1 MEAYSKGSIDDLSQ
15 AVTDSIDKKIG
26 SDPIPDV
33 FAAYADKVYEIDRRG
48 MAVDIS
54 KYLTAEEIGE
64 YVDAYIEEG
73 RFDGSE
79 GIKVFP
85 VAKSTEVF
93 AINKTDWDKFAEATG
108 ETDAAFS
115 SWEGIAR
122 VAEKYYKWTDS
133 LDQDA

>member
-1 MEAYSKGSIDDLSQ
+1 
-15 AVTDSIDKKIG
+15 
-26 SDPIPDV
+26 
-33 FAAYADKVYEIDRRG
+33 
-48 MAVDIS
+48 MAVDLS
-54 KYLTAEEIGE
+54 KYLTADEIGE

-108 ETDAAFS
+108 RRTPRSPPGKES
-115 SWEGIAR
+115 R
-122 VAEKYYKWTDS
+122 VWRRNITSGPTA
-133 LDQDA
+133 

>member
-1 MEAYSKGSIDDLSQ
+1 M
-15 AVTDSIDKKIG
+15 
-26 SDPIPDV
+26 PI
-33 FAAYADKVYEIDRRG
+33 KSMRLTER

-108 ETDAAFS
+108 RQTRLFPPGRNHAWQRSIINGRTA
-115 SWEGIAR
+115 
-122 VAEKYYKWTDS
+122 
-133 LDQDA
+133 